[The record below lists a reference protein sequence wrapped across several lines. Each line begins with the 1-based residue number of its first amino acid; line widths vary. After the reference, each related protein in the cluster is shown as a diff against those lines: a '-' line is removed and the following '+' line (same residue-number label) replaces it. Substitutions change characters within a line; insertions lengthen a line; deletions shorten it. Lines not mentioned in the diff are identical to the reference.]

1 MILTNKFN
9 TKYSLV
15 PNSRGQRRGGW
26 GGWRYQIANFW
37 KKNPEDHLIIIQ
49 E

>member
-15 PNSRGQRRGGW
+15 PNSRGQRRGG
-26 GGWRYQIANFW
+26 GWRYQIANFW